1 MIIVKS
7 LNTPI
12 ARFDSPIVTLPDG
25 FNGHTEIFYST
36 PIDKIGDTVKLS
48 CASVGKECM
57 IRWVHID
64 QLKSVVRESQR
75 NVSNKA

>member
-7 LNTPI
+7 PI
-12 ARFDSPIVTLPDG
+12 AQFDSPIVTLPDG
-25 FNGHTEIFYST
+25 FNGDIETFCSM
-36 PIDKIGDTVKLS
+36 PIEQIGNTVKLS
-48 CASVGKECM
+48 CASVGKEYM

-64 QLKSVVRESQR
+64 QLEAAVRESQH